1 MIREFAR
8 PYIMTDKTGKVY
20 NIEMHISYEEAN
32 RFARSIYGEGA
43 GADEYRYLVTIG
55 DIKKNGIYYNVLEDG
70 TLSAAEYIPSEEEK
84 INVLQLAN
92 DTLDEQLTE
101 TQMALAEQ
109 YEVNLALNEEVTNTQ
124 LALTELY
131 ESKEA

>member
-20 NIEMHISYEEAN
+20 NIEMHISYEGAN

-43 GADEYRYLVTIG
+43 GADE
-55 DIKKNGIYYNVLEDG
+55 YNVLEDG

-92 DTLDEQLTE
+92 DMLDEQLTE

-131 ESKEA
+131 ELKEA